1 MSNNVS
7 YILGTLDGVPVPKL
21 SNETSIEGAGT
32 YVNEIKFSQPTGGSY
47 ALGTPLRGVFKRWD
61 GDSWVKID
69 ADAAAILFK
78 QKDKYE
84 PNTNNPK
91 KYKALTSY
99 TSASAI
105 RYPKDIASGKSSDY
119 VTFDFYDYQ
128 PPFSANKK
136 MSVFDLDGTGGL
148 KKKNGGTTLITNET
162 LTQYNQTAESAEY
175 YNADTAVY
183 PQIMLYTPPNIST
196 TFGAEWEGKS
206 FGSIATGILQSAS
219 ADNLVE
225 SVKRLS
231 GVGANAIQKAPA
243 EAAASLITNLAK
255 GVTGDTIT
263 QGDVFGGIAGVV
275 RNPNTELMF
284 QKMKLRTFELNFKL
298 IPYNINETNDIR
310 RICQIFKRAMLP
322 TYSLE
327 GAQVLNQNKE
337 TSESEN
343 RAIEAAFIKIPK
355 VVKVTFRRGDS
366 VNEFLPKYKMCA
378 ITDVQINYTPDGN
391 YAVYG
396 DVGAPVAV
404 EIKINFM
411 ETKLV
416 FAEEID
422 LAEGDLL
429 KSTDIVEQTND
440 NTDNNGMYM
449 RSSDLRLKENITK
462 VGNSPSGINI
472 YEWNYKSAP
481 DTRYRGVMAH
491 EILNTHPEAVA
502 LQPDGYMSVLYG
514 RIDVNMEM
522 IK

>member
-1 MSNNVS
+1 MSLNTGIDTR
-7 YILGTLDGVPVPKL
+7 YIMGTLDGDLVPKL
-21 SNETSIEGAGT
+21 LNGNTIEGAGT
-32 YVNEIKFSQPTGGSY
+32 YVNEIKFSLPTGGSNQW
-47 ALGTPLRGVFKRWD
+47 GGPIKGVFKRWD

-69 ADAAAILFK
+69 AAAAEILYKQRDKFK
-78 QKDKYE
+78 
-84 PNTNNPK
+84 PNANDSS

-105 RYPKDIASGKSSDY
+105 RYPKDIASGEMSDY

-162 LTQYNQTAESAEY
+162 LTQYNQTGASAEY

-206 FGSIATGILQSAS
+206 FGAISTGILQSAS

-255 GVTGDTIT
+255 GVTGDSIT

-396 DVGAPVAV
+396 DDGAPVAV

-416 FAEEID
+416 FAEDID
-422 LAEGDLL
+422 LSEGDLL
-429 KSTDIVEQTND
+429 KSTDIVEELGD
-440 NTDNNGMYM
+440 D
-449 RSSDLRLKENITK
+449 S
-462 VGNSPSGINI
+462 
-472 YEWNYKSAP
+472 
-481 DTRYRGVMAH
+481 
-491 EILNTHPEAVA
+491 
-502 LQPDGYMSVLYG
+502 
-514 RIDVNMEM
+514 
-522 IK
+522 

>member
-1 MSNNVS
+1 MSDNHH
-7 YILGTLDGVPVPKL
+7 YILGTLNGEPVPRL
-21 SNETSIEGAGT
+21 GFNETSIEGAGT
-32 YVNEIKFSQPTGGSY
+32 YINEIKFAQGIASFNGMPT
-47 ALGTPLRGVFKRWD
+47 RGVFKRWD

-69 ADAAAILFK
+69 PAAATILFK
-78 QKDKYE
+78 NRDKYKSS
-84 PNTNNPK
+84 TNNPK

-105 RYPKDIASGKSSDY
+105 RYPKDIASGEMSDY

-128 PPFSANKK
+128 PPFSSNKE
-136 MSVFDLDGTGGL
+136 MTVFDLEKSGGL
-148 KKKNGGTTLITNET
+148 FQKKGGTRLITNET
-162 LTQYNQTAESAEY
+162 LTQYNQTGASAEY

-196 TFGAEWEGKS
+196 TFGAEWEGKA

-219 ADNLVE
+219 AESVVE
-225 SVKRLS
+225 SVKNLS
-231 GVGANAIQKAPA
+231 GVAANAVQKAPA
-243 EAAASLITNLAK
+243 EAAATLITNLAK
-255 GVTGDTIT
+255 GVTGDTIS

-337 TSESEN
+337 TSASEN

-378 ITDVQINYTPDGN
+378 ITDVQVNYTPDGN

-396 DVGAPVAV
+396 DDGAPVAV

-416 FAEEID
+416 FAEDIE

-429 KSTDIVEQTND
+429 KSTDIIEELGD
-440 NTDNNGMYM
+440 DSY
-449 RSSDLRLKENITK
+449 
-462 VGNSPSGINI
+462 
-472 YEWNYKSAP
+472 
-481 DTRYRGVMAH
+481 
-491 EILNTHPEAVA
+491 AVKRFT
-502 LQPDGYMSVLYG
+502 YG
-514 RIDVNMEM
+514 R
-522 IK
+522 

>member
-1 MSNNVS
+1 M
-7 YILGTLDGVPVPKL
+7 GTLDSVSVPKL
-21 SNETSIEGAGT
+21 FNENSIEGAGT
-32 YVNEIKFSQPTGGSY
+32 YVNEIRFSQPTGGSY
-47 ALGTPLRGVFKRWD
+47 ALGTKLRGVFKRWD

-105 RYPKDIASGKSSDY
+105 RYPKDIASGQSSDY

-162 LTQYNQTAESAEY
+162 LTQYNQTGASAEY

-206 FGSIATGILQSAS
+206 FGAISTGILQSAS

-255 GVTGDTIT
+255 GV
-263 QGDVFGGIAGVV
+263 
-275 RNPNTELMF
+275 NS
-284 QKMKLRTFELNFKL
+284 
-298 IPYNINETNDIR
+298 
-310 RICQIFKRAMLP
+310 
-322 TYSLE
+322 YSPRFFL
-327 GAQVLNQNKE
+327 V
-337 TSESEN
+337 
-343 RAIEAAFIKIPK
+343 AIVSFFA
-355 VVKVTFRRGDS
+355 DS
-366 VNEFLPKYKMCA
+366 YQF
-378 ITDVQINYTPDGN
+378 
-391 YAVYG
+391 
-396 DVGAPVAV
+396 
-404 EIKINFM
+404 
-411 ETKLV
+411 
-416 FAEEID
+416 
-422 LAEGDLL
+422 
-429 KSTDIVEQTND
+429 
-440 NTDNNGMYM
+440 
-449 RSSDLRLKENITK
+449 
-462 VGNSPSGINI
+462 
-472 YEWNYKSAP
+472 
-481 DTRYRGVMAH
+481 
-491 EILNTHPEAVA
+491 
-502 LQPDGYMSVLYG
+502 
-514 RIDVNMEM
+514 
-522 IK
+522 